1 MKSFHSIDGSIVA
14 PQGFLTAGLFCDV
27 KRLGTGKG
35 SNKGQKRDLAVI
47 VSEVPA
53 TAAGMFT
60 TNQICAA
67 PVKICVEHIARNKSL
82 SLIHI

>member
-1 MKSFHSIDGSIVA
+1 MGFLLFPDATLPEMKSFHSIDGSIVA
-14 PQGFLTAGLFCDV
+14 PQGFLTAGLFCEV

-53 TAAGMFT
+53 TAAGMSVSYT
-60 TNQICAA
+60 HLTLPTILR
-67 PVKICVEHIARNKSL
+67 V
-82 SLIHI
+82 